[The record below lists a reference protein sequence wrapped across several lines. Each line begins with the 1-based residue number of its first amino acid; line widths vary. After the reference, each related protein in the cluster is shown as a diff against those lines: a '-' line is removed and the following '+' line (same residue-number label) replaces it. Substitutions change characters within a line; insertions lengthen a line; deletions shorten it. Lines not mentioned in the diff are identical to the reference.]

1 MNNKR
6 NFKQVRESEF
16 FSLMITIIAIFLFM
30 TLLNGSRFLSF
41 RNLTTMMY
49 QMPTIGFMAIGMLIS
64 ELTGGINL
72 SIVAAANFN
81 GIIIHV
87 VLKTLTHGE
96 PITSGTGQVGI
107 ALLIGLLACVLIGLI
122 NGLLISKLK
131 VPALLAT
138 LGMSTLLQGLSIL
151 ITGGYTL
158 SGFPKQ
164 ITWFGVGEVAGIP
177 VSILLFAVVVVMFYF
192 ILDRTVYGKQLYMT
206 GANIEA
212 ARFSNVNTDKIIIIE
227 YILSALL
234 SFFASMVMIGQMNS
248 VKADYYESYVLIAVL
263 ATFLGGVRPS
273 GGFGKLY
280 GTVMASIILQLIS
293 TGLNLKRFDPYL
305 VTAIWG
311 SIIIIVLF
319 GRDISNR
326 INQQIQ
332 KYKRKPA

>member
-1 MNNKR
+1 MSKR
-6 NFKQVRESEF
+6 NVFLRMRESEF
-16 FSLMITIIAIFLFM
+16 FSLLITIVAIFLFM
-30 TLLNGSRFLSF
+30 YLLNGSKFLSF

-49 QMPTIGFMAIGMLIS
+49 QMPTIGFMAIGMLIA

-81 GIIIHV
+81 GIVIHV
-87 VLKTLTHGE
+87 VLKSLTMGD
-96 PITSGTGQVGI
+96 TVNASNGQVYI
-107 ALLIGLLACVLIGLI
+107 ALLIGLLACILIGFI

-131 VPALLAT
+131 IPALLVT

-151 ITGGYTL
+151 ITMGYTI
-158 SGFPKQ
+158 SGFPEQ
-164 ITWFGVGEVAGIP
+164 ITWFGVGEVIGIP
-177 VSILLFAVVVVMFYF
+177 VSIILFIVVVFVLHF

-206 GANIEA
+206 GANPEA
-212 ARFSNVNTDKIIIIE
+212 ARFSNVNTDKVIIVE
-227 YILSALL
+227 YILSAFL

-263 ATFLGGVRPS
+263 ATFLGGVKPT
-273 GGFGKLY
+273 GGFGKLF

-311 SIIIIVLF
+311 SIIILVLF
-319 GRDISNR
+319 GREISNKILHKLR
-326 INQQIQ
+326 RSA
-332 KYKRKPA
+332 K

>member
-1 MNNKR
+1 MSSR
-6 NFKQVRESEF
+6 NVYKKLRGSEF
-16 FSLMITIIAIFLFM
+16 VSLMITIVAIFLFM
-30 TLLNGSRFLSF
+30 TLLNGPRFLSF

-49 QMPTIGFMAIGMLIS
+49 QMPTIGFMAIGMLVS

-87 VLKTLTHGE
+87 VLKALTHGNT
-96 PITSGTGQVGI
+96 IASSTGQIGI
-107 ALLIGLLACVLIGLI
+107 ALLIGLFACIVVGLI

-158 SGFPKQ
+158 SGFPDQ
-164 ITWFGVGEVAGIP
+164 IAWFGVGEIVGIP
-177 VSILLFAVVVVMFYF
+177 VSILLFIVVVVLFYY

-311 SIIIIVLF
+311 SIIIVVLF
-319 GRDISNR
+319 GRDVSHRVGCMI
-326 INQQIQ
+326 
-332 KYKRKPA
+332 RKIRGSAT

>member
-1 MNNKR
+1 MNTRDVFKR
-6 NFKQVRESEF
+6 MRESEF
-16 FSLMITIIAIFLFM
+16 FSLLITIVAIFLFM
-30 TLLNGSRFLSF
+30 FLLNGSKFLSF

-49 QMPTIGFMAIGMLIS
+49 QMPTIGFMAIGMLIA

-87 VLKTLTHGE
+87 VLKTLTNGNAAN
-96 PITSGTGQVGI
+96 SGNVPVYI
-107 ALLIGLLACVLIGLI
+107 ALFIGLLACILIGIINGVLIA
-122 NGLLISKLK
+122 KLK
-131 VPALLAT
+131 IPALLVT

-151 ITGGYTL
+151 ITMGYTL

-164 ITWFGVGEVAGIP
+164 ITWFGVGEILGIP
-177 VSILLFAVVVVMFYF
+177 MSIILFILVVIGLHF
-192 ILDRTVYGKQLYMT
+192 ILDRTVYGKKLYMT
-206 GANIEA
+206 GANPEA
-212 ARFSNVNTDKIIIIE
+212 ARFSNVNTDKVIIIE
-227 YILSALL
+227 YVLSAFL
-234 SFFASMVMIGQMNS
+234 SFCASMVMIGQMNS

-263 ATFLGGVRPS
+263 ATFLGGVSPN
-273 GGFGKLY
+273 GGFGKLF

-319 GRDISNR
+319 GREISNK
-326 INQQIQ
+326 IIQ
-332 KYKRKPA
+332 KFKRRAT

>member
-1 MNNKR
+1 MSKR
-6 NFKQVRESEF
+6 NVFLRMRESEF
-16 FSLMITIIAIFLFM
+16 FSLLITIVAIFLFM
-30 TLLNGSRFLSF
+30 YLLNGSKFLSF

-49 QMPTIGFMAIGMLIS
+49 QMPTIGFMAIGMLIA

-81 GIIIHV
+81 GIVIHV
-87 VLKTLTHGE
+87 VLKSLTMGD
-96 PITSGTGQVGI
+96 TVNASNGQVYI
-107 ALLIGLLACVLIGLI
+107 ALFVGLLACILIGFI

-131 VPALLAT
+131 IPALLVT

-151 ITGGYTL
+151 ITMGYTI
-158 SGFPKQ
+158 SGFPEQ
-164 ITWFGVGEVAGIP
+164 ITWFGVGEVIGIP
-177 VSILLFAVVVVMFYF
+177 VSIILFIVVVFVLHF

-206 GANIEA
+206 GANPEA
-212 ARFSNVNTDKIIIIE
+212 ARFSNVNTDKVIIVE
-227 YILSALL
+227 YILSAFL

-263 ATFLGGVRPS
+263 ATFLGGVKPT
-273 GGFGKLY
+273 GGFGKLF

-311 SIIIIVLF
+311 SIIILVLF
-319 GRDISNR
+319 GREISNKILHKLR
-326 INQQIQ
+326 RSA
-332 KYKRKPA
+332 K